1 MDPQAFLRTWR
12 IGATDCHQACTAL
25 VTGKDVSGPLMPS
38 ARLPFHPS
46 LVDGAGPGA
55 FCDGHA
61 LQDLEVW
68 QILLVKPVE
77 RKTKCSFHPML
88 FVWNPLPNLVAIH
101 TWLSTPCVV
110 KPMTA
115 KSTAVPCIVCQQLFH
130 VGILVPE
137 LVHPGS
143 GSSTTWDQIS
153 AACNLACLWCIT
165 TFKQICESKPMSLE
179 YPFKLPG
186 YGYIPSIAFDHP
198 SLIASD
204 RKPWK

>member
-1 MDPQAFLRTWR
+1 MMDPQAFLRTWR

-55 FCDGHA
+55 FCGHA

-88 FVWNPLPNLVAIH
+88 YMLFVWNPLPKPRCYSHLIEHSMCGETNDCKIDSGALHSLPVTLPCRH
-101 TWLSTPCVV
+101 TCTRTGPPWQWFQYNMRP
-110 KPMTA
+110 
-115 KSTAVPCIVCQQLFH
+115 
-130 VGILVPE
+130 
-137 LVHPGS
+137 
-143 GSSTTWDQIS
+143 
-153 AACNLACLWCIT
+153 N
-165 TFKQICESKPMSLE
+165 ICSM
-179 YPFKLPG
+179 
-186 YGYIPSIAFDHP
+186 
-198 SLIASD
+198 
-204 RKPWK
+204 